1 MNDGQG
7 PIATADTLLSMPSN
21 HEIVSERVFDAP
33 QEQVF
38 AAFSDPDLIA
48 QWWGPGSARTI
59 VDQMD
64 VRPGGGWRFACL
76 DPEGHEDRFRGTYL
90 EVAPPERLVQTFQWE
105 GRPGHFLV
113 ETVTFED
120 LEGRTKVRSA
130 SDVRTS
136 GERDGML
143 ALGLE
148 SGLSES
154 YDRLD
159 ELLINLGFGW

>member
-7 PIATADTLLSMPSN
+7 PTAIAETVLRMPSN
-21 HEIVSERVFDAP
+21 HEIVSERVFSAP

-48 QWWGPGSARTI
+48 QWWGPRSVRTI

-64 VRPGGGWRFACL
+64 VRPGGGWRFVCL
-76 DPEGHEDRFRGTYL
+76 DAEGREDRFRGTYL
-90 EVAPPERLVQTFQWE
+90 EVAPPEQLVQTFQWE
-105 GRPGHFLV
+105 GMPGRVLV

-120 LEGRTKVRSA
+120 LGGRTKVCSA
-130 SDVRTS
+130 SDIRTS
-136 GERDGML
+136 GRRDGML

-154 YDRLD
+154 YERLD
-159 ELLINLGFGW
+159 ELLVNLGFGW